1 LIAEHLRRGPI
12 RDDVRGARV
21 VAVQLNLIGG
31 FELLVK
37 GRLVS
42 LPLGVQRVIAFVALQ
57 GRSVARSFVVGNL
70 WPEASEEH
78 ARASLRSALWRLRRL
93 ESDVLVADA
102 GSIQLARHASLDTAE
117 VMNPSA
123 VGSTSQSPGPR
134 PPPMYSGELLPGWYD
149 DWVVM
154 ARERIRFTQLR
165 TLEAIAER
173 SLADGRLGEAED
185 AYRAAAELE
194 PFKETVQRGLIKVL
208 LRAGSPGE
216 AIHRYRAYRT
226 LLHDELGVEPSLQMD
241 ALLEGVTA
249 E

>member
-12 RDDVRGARV
+12 HDDVRVARGD
-21 VAVQLNLIGG
+21 AVRLNLIGA
-31 FELLVK
+31 FELFVS
-37 GRLVS
+37 GHLVS
-42 LPLGVQRVIAFVALQ
+42 MPLGVQRLIAFVALQ

-102 GSIQLARHASLDTAE
+102 GAIQLARQVRLDTAE
-117 VMNPSA
+117 VMNQSA
-123 VGSTSQSPGPR
+123 VASHAQSSGR
-134 PPPMYSGELLPGWYD
+134 RLAPMYSGELLPGWYD

-165 TLEAIAER
+165 ALEAMAEE
-173 SLADGRLGEAED
+173 SLEGGRLGEAED
-185 AYRAAAELE
+185 AYRTAADLE

-208 LRAGSPGE
+208 LAAGSPGE

-226 LLHDELGVEPSLQMD
+226 LLRDELGVEPSLQMV